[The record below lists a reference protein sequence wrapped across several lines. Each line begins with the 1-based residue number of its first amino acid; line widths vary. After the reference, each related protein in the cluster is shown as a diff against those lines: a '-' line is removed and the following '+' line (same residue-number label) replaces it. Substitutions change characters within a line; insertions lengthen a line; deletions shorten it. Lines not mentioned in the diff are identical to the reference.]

1 MTDADTREW
10 VLGPFGDRELLG
22 RSSTAERVADV
33 LRTRIAEG
41 YFEPGTRLPE
51 NAIRGALDISRNTL
65 REAFRLLTRERLLKH
80 VMNRG
85 HFVRVLSL
93 DDVIDLYRVRQIV
106 ECGVVGD
113 ILEPPRDLTAVREAV
128 RAGKAAARSRDWQ
141 ALGTA
146 NIRFHQAIA
155 ALSGSKRVEELMQ
168 GLLAELRLVFHIMAD
183 PRSFHEPYLV
193 RNIEI
198 LQALEGGDGPMARQ
212 LLSAYLNDSLAQL
225 VETFSV
231 QMRGR

>member
-1 MTDADTREW
+1 MTDADTGEW
-10 VLGPFGDRELLG
+10 LLGPFGDRELLG
-22 RSSTAERVADV
+22 RSCTAERVADV
-33 LRTRIAEG
+33 LRARIAEG

-113 ILEPPRDLTAVREAV
+113 ILEPPRDLTAVRKAV

-155 ALSGSKRVEELMQ
+155 ALSGSKRVEELML
-168 GLLAELRLVFHIMAD
+168 GLLAELRLVFHVMAD
-183 PRSFHEPYLV
+183 PRSFHEPYLD

-225 VETFSV
+225 VKTFSV